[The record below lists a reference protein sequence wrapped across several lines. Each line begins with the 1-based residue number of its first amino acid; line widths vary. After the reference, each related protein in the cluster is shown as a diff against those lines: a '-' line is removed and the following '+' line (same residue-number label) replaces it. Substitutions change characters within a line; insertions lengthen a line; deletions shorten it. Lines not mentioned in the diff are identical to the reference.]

1 MMNKKPLKIALASI
15 LAGAAMT
22 LFSGCGGDKF
32 EGTWIQ
38 DTAASKNGNS
48 VVEYVIKK
56 NGDNQYLV
64 DINLYEYKKVKDDFT
79 DEKTDKTVE
88 IVNFS
93 TLVNHEHIEKP
104 VYKKNVTYQWT
115 KDPAHQGIPAAA
127 KDNRMSI
134 QGIFGSQYHIDYLKE
149 DGSLLSDHLA
159 GMSSGRMRLKK
170 ESKDLVT
177 KAKETAQKAVKE
189 KIAEYDKEVGGRSSR
204 GYDYDMKKYY
214 ITDQIN
220 FQDEEVKK

>member
-1 MMNKKPLKIALASI
+1 MKKSLKIALASI
-15 LAGAAMT
+15 LAGAAIT

-79 DEKTDKTVE
+79 EEKTDKTVE

-93 TLVNHEHIEKP
+93 TLVNHEHIEEP

-115 KDPAHQGIPAAA
+115 KDLAHQGIPAAA

-134 QGIFGSQYHIDYLKE
+134 QGILGSQYHIDYLKE

-159 GMSSGRMRLKK
+159 GMSGGRIRMKK
-170 ESKDLVT
+170 ESKDLMT
-177 KAKETAQKAVKE
+177 KAKEAAQKTIRE
-189 KIAEYDKEVGGRSSR
+189 EIAKYDKNVGGRSSG

-214 ITDQIN
+214 ITDQIH
-220 FQDEEVKK
+220 FEDEEEKK

>member
-1 MMNKKPLKIALASI
+1 MKKSLKIALASI

-38 DTAASKNGNS
+38 DTSASKNGNS

-79 DEKTDKTVE
+79 EEKTDKTVE

-93 TLVNHEHIEKP
+93 TLVNHEHIEEP

-115 KDPAHQGIPAAA
+115 KDLAHQGIPAAA

-134 QGIFGSQYHIDYLKE
+134 QGILGSQYHIDYLKE

-159 GMSSGRMRLKK
+159 GMSGGRIRMKK
-170 ESKDLVT
+170 ESKDLMT
-177 KAKETAQKAVKE
+177 KAKEAAQKTIRE
-189 KIAEYDKEVGGRSSR
+189 EIAKYDKNVGGRSSG

-214 ITDQIN
+214 ITDQIH
-220 FQDEEVKK
+220 FEDEEEKK